1 MPKDFQET
9 RKGSPIMKEKQPQQH
24 VDLKVGHLIYIRY
37 RDHVLYHRTQPETLG
52 PQTRECVGW
61 LIYDCADYIILTWDR
76 DGGSPTLKGADPKAS
91 GLVLLRSDILELK
104 RIG

>member
-37 RDHVLYHRTQPETLG
+37 RDHVLYHRTQPEILG

-61 LIYDCADYIILTWDR
+61 LIYDCTDYIILR
-76 DGGSPTLKGADPKAS
+76 GIGMVVRQPLRVQIQRHL
-91 GLVLLRSDILELK
+91 GLFCCAATSWS
-104 RIG
+104 